1 MRYNNNAISR
11 DDPQALEKLT
21 DKLTKCQEMQ
31 EFMKTVNAYFRRN
44 GTAKGCYG
52 VSDEQAAKFDDA
64 VKNGYSWETAPFP
77 QYALTNNNAEIN
89 RLKKR
94 IAEISTDKE
103 LGFVGWEFNG
113 GEAVINEDKNRLQL
127 VFDEKP
133 NDEQRSALKANGF
146 KWAPSEGAWQR
157 QLNNNAIYAAGRM
170 DFVRPESGEN
180 PVKLQPKAPK
190 KDEPER

>member
-1 MRYNNNAISR
+1 MSYNNNAISR
-11 DDPQALEKLT
+11 DDPQALQKLT
-21 DKLTKCQEMQ
+21 AKLTKCQETQ
-31 EFMKTVNAYFRRN
+31 EYMKTVNAYYRRN

-52 VSDEQAAKFDDA
+52 VSDEQAVKYDDV
-64 VKNGYSWETAPFP
+64 VKNGYSWEKAPFP

-133 NDEQRSALKANGF
+133 SNEQRAALKANGF
-146 KWAPSEGAWQR
+146 RWAPSEGAWQR
-157 QLNNNAIYAAGRM
+157 QLNSNAMYAANRIE
-170 DFVRPESGEN
+170 FIKPENGQK
-180 PVKLQPKAPK
+180 PTDLQPKAPK
-190 KDEPER
+190 KDDIER

>member
-21 DKLTKCQEMQ
+21 EKLTKCQETQ
-31 EFMKTVNAYFRRN
+31 DYMKTVNSYFRKN
-44 GTAKGCYG
+44 GTAKDCPG
-52 VSDEQAAKFDDA
+52 VSDEQAAQYDDR
-64 VKNGYSWETAPFP
+64 VKSGNSWQKAPFP

-113 GEAVINEDKNRLQL
+113 GEAVINEDINRLQL

-133 NDEQRSALKANGF
+133 SDEQRAVLKSNGF

-157 QLNNNAIYAAGRM
+157 QLNGHAMYAANRI
-170 DFVRPESGEN
+170 DFIKPENGQRPTD
-180 PVKLQPKAPK
+180 LQPKAPK